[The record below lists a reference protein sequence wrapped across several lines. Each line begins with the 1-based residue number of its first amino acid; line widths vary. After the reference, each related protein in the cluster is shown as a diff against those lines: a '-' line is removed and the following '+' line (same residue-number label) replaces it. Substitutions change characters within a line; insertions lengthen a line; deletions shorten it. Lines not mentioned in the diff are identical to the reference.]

1 MNMLNYKT
9 SFRTPSITLFC
20 IFLISLLFV
29 KSNLNT
35 QTCFGL
41 LSSSETIIYDTLL
54 LPVYSENKLVS
65 GVELRNIILVPG
77 HTKWVKKLAD
87 KNCVSP
93 KIEDCLVWCLE
104 NIPAESKTYFIVTD
118 TATIKNFTY
127 ETIYT
132 HRGVI
137 KAGQKIKRQ
146 VLCDHEINDTLLS
159 ELRQLLENQGY
170 EISKTKKSK
179 VLAALI
185 EFQKDQKLAYGYFEP
200 ISIELLKKF
209 KK

>member
-1 MNMLNYKT
+1 MFTNT
-9 SFRTPSITLFC
+9 SRSKSQFN
-20 IFLISLLFV
+20 SLQVVVLLAFIFV
-29 KSNLNT
+29 KSDLNA

-41 LSSSETIIYDTLL
+41 LTSSEIILYDTLQ
-54 LPVYSENKLVS
+54 LPIYSENKLVS

-127 ETIYT
+127 ETIYIQ
-132 HRGVI
+132 RGII

-200 ISIELLKKF
+200 ISISLLKKLS
-209 KK
+209 K

>member
-1 MNMLNYKT
+1 MFTNT
-9 SFRTPSITLFC
+9 SRSKSQFN
-20 IFLISLLFV
+20 SLQVVVLLAFIFV
-29 KSNLNT
+29 KSDLNA

-41 LSSSETIIYDTLL
+41 LTSSEIILYDTLQ
-54 LPVYSENKLVS
+54 LPIYSENKLVS

-127 ETIYT
+127 ETIYIQ
-132 HRGVI
+132 RGII

-170 EISKTKKSK
+170 EISRT
-179 VLAALI
+179 
-185 EFQKDQKLAYGYFEP
+185 
-200 ISIELLKKF
+200 KKF
-209 KK
+209 KKLADLIELQKE

>member
-1 MNMLNYKT
+1 MFTNT
-9 SFRTPSITLFC
+9 SRSKSQFN
-20 IFLISLLFV
+20 SLQVVVLLAFIFV
-29 KSNLNT
+29 KSDLNA

-41 LSSSETIIYDTLL
+41 LTSSEIILYDTLQ
-54 LPVYSENKLVS
+54 LPIYSENKLVS

-104 NIPAESKTYFIVTD
+104 NIQAESKTYFIVTD

-127 ETIYT
+127 ETIYIQ
-132 HRGVI
+132 RGII

-170 EISKTKKSK
+170 EISRTKKSK
-179 VLAALI
+179 ILAALI

>member
-1 MNMLNYKT
+1 MFTNT
-9 SFRTPSITLFC
+9 SRSKSQFN
-20 IFLISLLFV
+20 SLLVVVLLAFIFV
-29 KSNLNT
+29 KSDLNA

-41 LSSSETIIYDTLL
+41 LTSSEIILYDTLQM
-54 LPVYSENKLVS
+54 PIYSENKLIS
-65 GVELRNIILVPG
+65 GVEAKKIDLVTG
-77 HTKWVKKLAD
+77 KTKWVKKLAD
-87 KNCVSP
+87 KNCASP
-93 KIEDCLVWCLE
+93 NIEDCLVWCLE

-127 ETIYT
+127 ETIYII
-132 HRGVI
+132 RGI
-137 KAGQKIKRQ
+137 INEGQKIKRQ

-185 EFQKDQKLAYGYFEP
+185 EFQKDQKLAYGNFEP
-200 ISIELLKKF
+200 ISIELLKKL

>member
-1 MNMLNYKT
+1 MFTNT
-9 SFRTPSITLFC
+9 SRSKSQFN
-20 IFLISLLFV
+20 SLQVVVLLAFIFV
-29 KSNLNT
+29 KSDLNA

-41 LSSSETIIYDTLL
+41 LTSSEIILYDTLQ
-54 LPVYSENKLVS
+54 LPIYSENKLVS

-127 ETIYT
+127 ETIYIQ
-132 HRGVI
+132 RGII

-170 EISKTKKSK
+170 EISRTKKSK
-179 VLAALI
+179 ILAALI

-200 ISIELLKKF
+200 ISIELLKKL

>member
-1 MNMLNYKT
+1 MFTNT
-9 SFRTPSITLFC
+9 SRSKSQFN
-20 IFLISLLFV
+20 SLQVVVLLAFIFV
-29 KSNLNT
+29 KSDLNA

-41 LSSSETIIYDTLL
+41 LTSSEIILYDTLQ
-54 LPVYSENKLVS
+54 LPIYSENKLVS

-127 ETIYT
+127 ETIYIQ
-132 HRGVI
+132 RGII

-170 EISKTKKSK
+170 EISRTKKSK
-179 VLAALI
+179 ILAALI
-185 EFQKDQKLAYGYFEP
+185 EFQKDQKLAYGYFDP
-200 ISIELLKKF
+200 ISIELLKKL

>member
-1 MNMLNYKT
+1 M
-9 SFRTPSITLFC
+9 
-20 IFLISLLFV
+20 LFV
-29 KSNLNT
+29 KSDLNA

-41 LSSSETIIYDTLL
+41 LTSSEIILYDTLQ
-54 LPVYSENKLVS
+54 LPIYSENKLVS

-127 ETIYT
+127 ETIYI
-132 HRGVI
+132 HRGII

-146 VLCDHEINDTLLS
+146 VLCDHEINDALLS

-200 ISIELLKKF
+200 ISISLLKKLS
-209 KK
+209 K